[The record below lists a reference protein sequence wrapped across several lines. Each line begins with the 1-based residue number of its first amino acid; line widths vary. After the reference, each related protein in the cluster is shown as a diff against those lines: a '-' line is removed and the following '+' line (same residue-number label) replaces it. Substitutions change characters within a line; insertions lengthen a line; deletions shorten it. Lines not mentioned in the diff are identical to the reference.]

1 MSLNQEG
8 RILLAMQALKQGQSK
23 SIQVAAI
30 SYDVPRSTLRHRI
43 NRMLSRRDSIPNS
56 QKLTPIEEL
65 AIIRYI
71 LDLDS
76 RGFPPRINDVRDI
89 ADLLCK
95 TRHAKPVG
103 KQWLYNFVQRCPKLK
118 MRFSRAYDF

>member
-23 SIQVAAI
+23 SIQAAAI
-30 SYDVPRSTLRHRI
+30 SYNIPRSILRHRI

-65 AIIRYI
+65 AIVRYI
-71 LDLDS
+71 LNLHS
-76 RGFPPRINDVRDI
+76 RGFPP
-89 ADLLCK
+89 
-95 TRHAKPVG
+95 
-103 KQWLYNFVQRCPKLK
+103 
-118 MRFSRAYDF
+118 